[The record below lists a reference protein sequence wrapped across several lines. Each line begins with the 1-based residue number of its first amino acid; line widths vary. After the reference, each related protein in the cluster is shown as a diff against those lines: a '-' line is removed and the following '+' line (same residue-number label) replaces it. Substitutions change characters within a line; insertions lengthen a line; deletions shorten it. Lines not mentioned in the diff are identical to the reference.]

1 MVHRVDGP
9 TKVCYVQSVQWSHNS
24 APGSHPAASAT
35 IQEETR
41 MSHSDSREAPDRSR
55 REALTRAAAVGG
67 AALAAQ
73 ALPLAAQAQA
83 AELAAYQSAKIDWK
97 QAAGESISIAVIPA
111 SYFDNLISLQPQFEA
126 LTGIKLRF
134 EKVPPGQIRQKAML
148 DLSSK
153 TATYATHAADPMYYP
168 LYVANKWVEP
178 LDRYLADPKLT
189 DPSWLNYNDIIKAWR
204 DAVSIDGKPYGVP
217 FDGEVTVQV
226 YRKDLYDAKG
236 LKPAT
241 TYDELLSNAKALTDP
256 GNRMYGLAM
265 RGFAGAGQNM
275 YIYPSILRGFGG
287 SWFEG
292 NNLVVNSPVAVR
304 ALEWYV
310 EALNRYAPPAV
321 RNWNWPD
328 IADAFSQG
336 TLGCYL
342 DAHSSAAVLNNPEKS
357 KVIGKIGYARWP
369 KGPAGKGVTS
379 IWNWSFPINA
389 ALSPKAKTATWLFI
403 AWATSAETQALTSWK
418 FAGAAKR
425 SGINRTS
432 SWQSAD
438 FASSMAGMGD
448 NFIKTAM
455 DTLALDTDV
464 DWRPRVP
471 QWPAIGETMATGIQ
485 AALVGQKT
493 AKAALDEAQARIQQ
507 ILRG

>member
-1 MVHRVDGP
+1 MATQQR
-9 TKVCYVQSVQWSHNS
+9 
-24 APGSHPAASAT
+24 PGSHPAASAT

-189 DPSWLNYNDIIKAWR
+189 DPAWLNYNDIIKAWR